1 MQVIVAAFEHLEA
14 SGPAVPTGLGAFSF
28 AVGPTLIAALQP
40 EIRERADF
48 VLAVGGYYD
57 LHQLI
62 SFYTETSRSNARW
75 VLGLGLANRL
85 ASPKDRA
92 VLSAIARQRLLGR
105 DDAEEDVASTASL
118 SRHGKTVYALLTST
132 EPARIPQLIAD
143 LPETLRAELTALNP
157 AAQDLSE
164 LNARLIVLHG
174 RADPI
179 IPYTESLAMAEAIA
193 DEQVRLFVID
203 GLAHVELKPER
214 RDLPALL
221 SAIDALLAERGVAS
235 K

>member
-1 MQVIVAAFEHLEA
+1 M
-14 SGPAVPTGLGAFSF
+14 
-28 AVGPTLIAALQP
+28 
-40 EIRERADF
+40 
-48 VLAVGGYYD
+48 
-57 LHQLI
+57 
-62 SFYTETSRSNARW
+62 
-75 VLGLGLANRL
+75 LGLGLANRL

>member
-1 MQVIVAAFEHLEA
+1 MELRATSSFFRRSARCLAFEVEH
-14 SGPAVPTGLGAFSF
+14 
-28 AVGPTLIAALQP
+28 I
-40 EIRERADF
+40 
-48 VLAVGGYYD
+48 
-57 LHQLI
+57 I
-62 SFYTETSRSNARW
+62 S
-75 VLGLGLANRL
+75 
-85 ASPKDRA
+85 
-92 VLSAIARQRLLGR
+92 I
-105 DDAEEDVASTASL
+105 
-118 SRHGKTVYALLTST
+118 KT
-132 EPARIPQLIAD
+132 LIAD